1 MGKVIMSGVS
11 KGMTKPEFIAVNFA
25 DTSWAKIIEA
35 CQTNSVP
42 DTWVVGDQKVMT
54 IDGTDY
60 LIDII
65 GKNHDTYSDGSGTAP
80 LTFQMH
86 DCYGTGY
93 AMNSTDTNQGA
104 WRSCAMYST
113 HLPAILSLMPNEVQ
127 AGIREVGKLNSC
139 GNTSTL
145 IDNPV
150 PSKLF
155 LLSEIEVFGSTNY
168 SLSGEGTQY
177 AYYAA
182 GNSKVK
188 TINGTADYWWLR
200 SPRSSNTTSFCR
212 VNASGSYAQTGA
224 SSACGVSFAFCF

>member
-11 KGMTKPEFIAVNFA
+11 KGMTKPEFIAANFA

-93 AMNSTDTNQGA
+93 AMNNTDTNLGG
-104 WRSCAMYST
+104 WGSCVMRKT
-113 HLPAILSLMPNEVQ
+113 HLPAILALMPSKVQ
-127 AGIREVGKLNSC
+127 AGIKEVSKR
-139 GNTSTL
+139 TSEGSQSTVFEVVA
-145 IDNPV
+145 D
-150 PSKLF
+150 KLF

-177 AYYAA
+177 AYYSA

-188 TINGTADYWWLR
+188 SLNGTANYWWLR
-200 SPRSSNTTSFCR
+200 SPRSSNATSFCR
-212 VNASGSYAQTGA
+212 VNASGSYAQTTA
-224 SSACGVSFAFCF
+224 NTTCGVAFAFCF